1 MFACSLIIILTLIVI
16 YLSYLIIFPKK
27 DDKKK
32 DKSLK
37 YLENKKHGKVDLN
50 QNIGNKDN
58 NIKEK
63 TIDRNNKI
71 ENKKSIEISLSSVN
85 ERLKEDEIIM
95 ELFKK
100 KENKIMEGMK
110 IIEEEQK
117 KIKEE
122 QKKIKEELQL
132 TDLNMII
139 QDQEIKILE
148 NKNNMSLNAYKILYF
163 RKIANIL
170 LEKIFENYSDKFF
183 KTESIFKQGDKEKPG
198 YKANYFPIIIAKEK
212 IGNFSINMINLLIDY
227 LMYIKDFTLFF
238 NHIVKNFPIQLEI
251 LLSKF
256 GDSNIK
262 KDENNNYIIETSFL
276 INTLLG
282 DDNIQEKK
290 NDKKENIEDIKEK
303 KEENM
308 EEVPKENKIPNN
320 IIKDIKDKDKDI
332 EEKKEG
338 NLKGRTI
345 KKKNN
350 NRININEGQMAKNK
364 LMVKIDDIINSLKFN
379 EQNFSE
385 NDIINK
391 IKELN
396 LEKLLTKENEFTKN
410 ELSKIEHIKELRD
423 IINKNKDS
431 LREGNIIDIYYIF
444 QEWKNSFNQSYKA
457 EENFKKLVI
466 YDEKI
471 ELSDIKKVASY
482 LINVPNKEKII
493 ISSEVPEYFKNI
505 KFNILKESQFDSYFN
520 KYEKNNY

>member
-1 MFACSLIIILTLIVI
+1 MLAFSLIVILTLIVI

-58 NIKEK
+58 NNKEK

-71 ENKKSIEISLSSVN
+71 ENKKSIEISLRSMN
-85 ERLKEDEIIM
+85 DRLQEGKIIM

-100 KENKIMEGMK
+100 KENKIMEDMK

-117 KIKEE
+117 KL
-122 QKKIKEELQL
+122 KEELQL

-139 QDQEIKILE
+139 QEQKIKILE

-170 LEKIFENYSDKFF
+170 LEKIFENYSDEFF

-227 LMYIKDFTLFF
+227 LMYIKDFTSSF

-251 LLSKF
+251 LFSKF

-290 NDKKENIEDIKEK
+290 NDKKENIEDIKAK

-308 EEVPKENKIPNN
+308 EEVLKENKIRNN

-332 EEKKEG
+332 EEKKKG

-350 NRININEGQMAKNK
+350 NRININEGQMAKNN
-364 LMVKIDDIINSLKFN
+364 LMAKIDNIINSLKFN

-410 ELSKIEHIKELRD
+410 ELSKIKHIKELRD

-444 QEWKNSFNQSYKA
+444 LEWKNSFNKSYKA

-482 LINVPNKEKII
+482 LINVPNKEKIE
-493 ISSEVPEYFKNI
+493 ISSDVPEYFKNI

-520 KYEKNNY
+520 QYEKK